1 MNTGSWLAAG
11 ARFVALLMLLA
22 AVAVTAAPAL
32 QRGLAPWQAAAFHLL
47 HPDFQ
52 LTRWETR
59 QGGDLHAEI
68 TPRRA
73 LVVGEQVR
81 LPDRRA
87 RASAS
92 MPWVQTLLGPV
103 LLLALAL
110 AAPASAPLRALR
122 ALAALPLVALGLLLD
137 APLVLGGLIW
147 QLLHELLAPGQHSA
161 AAAVAVFLQGGGR
174 AALALAGGAAIVL
187 ALQRVPSTRYRL
199 MPPAP
204 AQPTP
209 VNSGPTGVS
218 PPR

>member
-1 MNTGSWLAAG
+1 MSRGAWLAAG
-11 ARFVALLMLLA
+11 ARFAAAVVLLA
-22 AVAVTAAPAL
+22 ALAASLAPAL
-32 QRGLAPWQAAAFHLL
+32 QRGLAPWQAVAFHVL
-47 HPDFQ
+47 HPDFR
-52 LTRWETR
+52 LTRWER
-59 QGGDLHAEI
+59 LQGGELLAEI

-73 LVVGEQVR
+73 LLVGEQVR
-81 LPDRRA
+81 LPDPRA

-103 LLLALAL
+103 LLLALVL
-110 AAPASAPLRALR
+110 AAPARAPLRAWR
-122 ALAALPLVALGLLLD
+122 ALAALPLVAAGLLLD

-147 QLLHELLAPGQHSA
+147 QLLHELLAPGQASA

-174 AALALAGGAAIVL
+174 AALALAGGTAIVL
-187 ALQRVPSTRYRL
+187 AVQRVPSTRYRL

-209 VNSGPTGVS
+209 VKSGPNGVS